1 LAERCRAGD
10 GRAWRDLA
18 ALFQLA
24 LGWQPGRRRGGL
36 WREQVLED
44 AAQDVWCQL
53 LEGRALVLV
62 ALAPGRGTL
71 AAYLARLVRRRAEVL
86 LRGERRRRRRE
97 RAACAC
103 ETVPPAAEAGLAEQA
118 QAVLPYLTAAEGDFL
133 RRLLERAWLDDPC
146 ALSAEAV
153 RQVVCRIRRKVREL
167 AAADGRG

>member
-10 GRAWRDLA
+10 CRAWRDLA
-18 ALFQLA
+18 TLFQFA
-24 LGWQPGRRRGGL
+24 PGWRAGRRRGP

-53 LEGRALVLV
+53 LEGRALVLG
-62 ALAPGRGTL
+62 AFAPRRGSL
-71 AAYLARLVRRRAEVL
+71 MVYLARLVRRRAEVL

-97 RAACAC
+97 RAACAREAVAPAG
-103 ETVPPAAEAGLAEQA
+103 ETGLAELA

-133 RRLLERAWLDDPC
+133 RRLLEQAWPDDPR
-146 ALSAEAV
+146 ALSAEAA

-167 AAADGRG
+167 AAAGGRG